1 MLAKNNLLS
10 VGGNVIPDTMK
21 KGGGG
26 KTIDGANSSQIK
38 YKTKFEESIQVRHLL
53 LKLSKDAKLQVPSD
67 GIKRLKP
74 LSNTRQDWT

>member
-53 LKLSKDAKLQVPSD
+53 LKC
-67 GIKRLKP
+67 
-74 LSNTRQDWT
+74 